1 MLRIEGIKCPPGAD
15 QGLLLKKAARLL
27 RCKPEDIRRF
37 TVLRRAVDARE
48 GLQLV
53 YTLAVE
59 LADEGEK
66 EKRLAADHRHRLGP
80 GAAGGSGRLRRGQA
94 GRRRQRGDRCAAA
107 V

>member
-59 LADEGEK
+59 LADEG
-66 EKRLAADHRHRLGP
+66 AA
-80 GAAGGSGRLRRGQA
+80 LRRC
-94 GRRRQRGDRCAAA
+94 RSRA
-107 V
+107 VSAYAPAVYHLPPGSV